1 MKLLGTLSLMS
12 NEGLYNTENSQFEF
26 QNIDVLKTIG
36 QPAYEQNDR
45 FYLQVLSHSFVGIS
59 GITNEYDRHLD
70 VYVQGLPLVSD
81 QYRSNNSMSQDLYLY
96 SLYHDFSTPKTF
108 NYDDTRG
115 SLLMINRT
123 NRLNMKFSYGDYE
136 RKLQPQISTEAYPDC
151 HIKMGIFSVD

>member
-26 QNIDVLKTIG
+26 TNIDVVKTIG
-36 QPAYEQNDR
+36 QTAYEKNDK
-45 FYLQVLSHSFVGIS
+45 FYLQVLSHSFLGID
-59 GITNEYDRHLD
+59 GITNELDRHID
-70 VYVQGLPLVSD
+70 VYLQGLPLVTE
-81 QYRSNNSMSQDLYLY
+81 QYRSDGIMSQDVYLY

-136 RKLQPQISTEAYPDC
+136 RKLQPIISAETYSMC
-151 HIKMGIFSVD
+151 HIKVGIYSVD